1 MSMVSPQEPR
11 SRSDRL
17 FELLDLCDYRVIAR
31 DEDRE
36 AVFRLR
42 YQAYLDEKAIEPN
55 FARTLSDHYDDL
67 DNTTIFGIF
76 IDGELAS
83 TIRVHVGTT
92 EYPDFPAMPSFS
104 DILEPALDAGKV
116 IVEASRHAASDA
128 FSTRFQ
134 LLMPYMTIRTTWLAA
149 QYFGADLYIAAVRRE
164 HQAFYRRVF
173 DGKVHTEPRPYNQ
186 LIKPLA
192 LMSCDYQEQRETV
205 EHRYPIFRSS
215 RFERRMLVNQP
226 AASGSPIIGDLEPAA
241 TPLVA
246 NRNGASRAGGLE
258 PVVERHS

>member
-1 MSMVSPQEPR
+1 MSLVSPPPEPR
-11 SRSDRL
+11 NRSDRL
-17 FELLDLCDYRVIAR
+17 FELLDQCDYRVITR

-42 YQAYLDEKAIEPN
+42 YEAYLDEEAIEPN
-55 FARTLSDHYDDL
+55 FAGSLSDHYDDL

-76 IDGELAS
+76 IDGALAS

-104 DILEPALDAGKV
+104 EILEPAIDSGKV
-116 IVEASRHAASDA
+116 IVEASRHATSDV
-128 FSTRFQ
+128 FSARFPM
-134 LLMPYMTIRTTWLAA
+134 LMPYMTIRTTWLAA

-192 LMSCDYQEQRETV
+192 LMSCNFPAQRDLV

-215 RFERRMLVNQP
+215 RFERRMLINQP
-226 AASGSPIIGDLEPAA
+226 AVAPTIGDLEPASA
-241 TPLVA
+241 TLVA
-246 NRNGASRAGGLE
+246 NGNAAAHPGGLE
-258 PVVERHS
+258 PMVERHS